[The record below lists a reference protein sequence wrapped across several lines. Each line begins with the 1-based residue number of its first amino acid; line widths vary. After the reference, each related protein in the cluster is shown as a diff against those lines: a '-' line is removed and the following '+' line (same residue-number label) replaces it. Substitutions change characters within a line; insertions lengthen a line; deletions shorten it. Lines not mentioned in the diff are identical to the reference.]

1 MRYNI
6 ELSEEYVEKL
16 YSLVGYSD
24 SEIDDELDIEDAI
37 KCLIDESFWGA

>member
-6 ELSEEYVEKL
+6 ELSTEYVEKL

-24 SEIDDELDIEDAI
+24 SELDDELDIEDAI
-37 KCLIDESFWGA
+37 KQLIDESL